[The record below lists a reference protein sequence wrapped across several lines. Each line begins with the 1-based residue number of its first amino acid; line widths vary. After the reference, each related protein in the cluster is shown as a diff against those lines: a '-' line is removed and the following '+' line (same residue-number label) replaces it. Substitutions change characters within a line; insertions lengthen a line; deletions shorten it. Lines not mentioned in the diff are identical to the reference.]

1 MVPAS
6 PGLGGMKLETRERK
20 KKKKKK
26 QKTKNNKKKNN
37 KKKKKKKKKEK
48 ETRSLQ
54 VRRADT
60 RSAPGRVTIYAKP
73 FGCLGRTPAARLSR
87 GLGSVT
93 ASQK

>member
-26 QKTKNNKKKNN
+26 QKTKNNNKKNN
-37 KKKKKKKKKEK
+37 NKKKKKKEK